1 GVLGAEAVLDLPRA
15 ARQPAAVHRGEHD
28 LVLERAHDQEVLEDV
43 GGAEHAVHP
52 GHGERLT
59 HAVQELC
66 AAGHGLA
73 AGADAEGAARG
84 KVRGDDHHRAVGG
97 GDGAAPAGGGE
108 AAEAARVLDADA
120 GDVPGGGDD
129 RVGGG
134 GSGVCGAH
142 ARAASSP
149 AGSTTPRLRSALSI
163 SSTLRPWFGSPPSM
177 SRSISSLV
185 GIAVEHSRREV
196 TIAPAALQRVRMVSR
211 SWPARRPWQREP
223 PKLSPAPRPLITWI
237 RFGATTTCSS
247 AVLPSTPL
255 GPCLTIAIFT
265 PASSSASAARPGS
278 VSPTA
283 TSHSSLLPTATVV
296 CFSASRYC
304 SRASSMP
311 DQNIG
316 R

>member
-1 GVLGAEAVLDLPRA
+1 GLEDERGAVVLEVDAGEHLAAVEAGRLDGGGVVGGEAVLDLPRA
-15 ARQPAAVHRGEHD
+15 ALQPAAVHRGEHD
-28 LVLERAHDQEVLEDV
+28 LVLERAPDQEAREDV

-52 GHGERLT
+52 GHGARLP
-59 HAVQELC
+59 HAVQALG
-66 AAGHGLA
+66 AAGHGPA
-73 AGADAEGAARG
+73 AGAGAEGAAG
-84 KVRGDDHHRAVGG
+84 GMGRGDDHHRAVGV

-108 AAEAARVLDADA
+108 AGEAARVLDAHA
-120 GDVPGGGDD
+120 GDVLVGGDEPVRARGGAG

-255 GPCLTIAIFT
+255 GPCL
-265 PASSSASAARPGS
+265 
-278 VSPTA
+278 
-283 TSHSSLLPTATVV
+283 
-296 CFSASRYC
+296 
-304 SRASSMP
+304 
-311 DQNIG
+311 
-316 R
+316 

>member
-1 GVLGAEAVLDLPRA
+1 
-15 ARQPAAVHRGEHD
+15 
-28 LVLERAHDQEVLEDV
+28 
-43 GGAEHAVHP
+43 VHP

-59 HAVQELC
+59 HAVQELG

-84 KVRGDDHHRAVGG
+84 MVRGDDHHRAVGV

-108 AAEAARVLDADA
+108 AGEAARVLDAHA
-120 GDVPGGGDD
+120 GDVLVGGDEPVRARGGAG